1 MREWNELSDDE
12 FRGEIEK
19 FIEENCPREI
29 RFQDERPPMADLMRW
44 YRILSLQGWLAPAWP
59 KEWGGM
65 DLSPSKRLIYL
76 EEMTRRGVP
85 RVMEQGVM
93 NVGPALLL
101 NGTRE
106 QQDYY
111 LPRILSG
118 EHLWCQGYSEPGA
131 GSDLAAVRT
140 EAVIEG
146 DEFVINGH
154 KIWTS
159 GALDANMIYVLAR
172 TDKTVS
178 KQRGLSFILV
188 DMDQPGLVVKP
199 IVTIAGDAEFG
210 EVFLDN
216 VRAPVAN
223 LVGPLN
229 GGWGVTKSLLS
240 FERIWAGSPHFVSTA
255 LQALLK
261 LIRHSGQDQDP
272 VVLDR
277 IAQLKLDLDD
287 IAGMYEAA
295 TKQVGGGAEIG
306 LEAQV
311 LKVLASETYARVAEL
326 GLEIAGELGAV
337 DGALFGEVKL
347 LKTFLNSRAPTI
359 YGGTA
364 QIQRNILAKAALG
377 LPA

>member
-1 MREWNELSDDE
+1 MPDRNAMTDDA
-12 FRGEIEK
+12 FRTATVE
-19 FIEENCPREI
+19 FIETHCPAEI
-29 RFQDERPPMADLMRW
+29 RFCDERPDMALLMPW
-44 YRILSLQGWLAPAWP
+44 YRTMSEHGWLAPSWP
-59 KEWGGM
+59 VEYGGM
-65 DLSPSKRLIYL
+65 DLSPAKRLIHL
-76 EEMTRRGVP
+76 EEMTRRGVA

-93 NVGPALLL
+93 NVGPALISH
-101 NGTRE
+101 GTPE
-106 QQDYY
+106 QRDYY

-131 GSDLAAVRT
+131 GSDLASVRT

-154 KIWTS
+154 KVWTS
-159 GALDANMIYVLAR
+159 GALDANMLYVLAR
-172 TDKTVS
+172 TDKTVP
-178 KQRGLSFILV
+178 KQKGLSFILV
-188 DMDQPGLVVKP
+188 DMNQPGITVRP

-216 VRAPVAN
+216 VRAPLAN
-223 LVGPLN
+223 LVGPIN

-240 FERIWAGSPHFVSTA
+240 FERIWAGSPHFCRSA
-255 LQALLK
+255 MASLLK
-261 LIRHSGQDQDP
+261 LVTHLQLAGDP

-277 IAQLKLDLDD
+277 IAELKLDIDD
-287 IAGMYEAA
+287 IATMYEAV
-295 TKQVGGGAEIG
+295 TEQVGGGAPIG

-326 GLEIAGELGAV
+326 GIELAGEYGALEG
-337 DGALFGEVKL
+337 DLFGEVKL
-347 LKTFLNSRAPTI
+347 LRTFLNSRAPTI

-377 LPA
+377 LPG

>member
-1 MREWNELSDDE
+1 MRDWNALSDAE
-12 FRGEIEK
+12 FRRATAD
-19 FIEENCPREI
+19 FIEGFCPKDI
-29 RFQDERPPMADLMRW
+29 RHRDERPAFADLMAW
-44 YRILSLQGWLAPAWP
+44 YRIMSEQGWLAPAWP
-59 KEWGGM
+59 REHGGM
-65 DLSPSKRLIYL
+65 DLAPSKRIIHL

-93 NVGPALLL
+93 NVGPALLI
-101 NGTRE
+101 NGTSE
-106 QQDYY
+106 QQRQY

-159 GALDANMIYVLAR
+159 GALDANMMYVLAR
-172 TDKTVS
+172 TDKSVA
-178 KQRGLSFILV
+178 KQKGLSFILV
-188 DMDQPGLVVKP
+188 DMAQPGLTVKP

-216 VRAPVAN
+216 VRAPLVN

-240 FERIWAGSPHFVSTA
+240 FERIWAGSPHFGSA
-255 LQALLK
+255 AMASLLK
-261 LIRHSGQDQDP
+261 LVAHLGRTEDP
-272 VVLDR
+272 VLLDR
-277 IAQLKLDLDD
+277 IAELKLDLDD
-287 IAGMYEAA
+287 ITAMYEMA
-295 TKQVGGGAEIG
+295 TKQVGGGAPIG

-311 LKVLASETYARVAEL
+311 LKIMASETYARVSEL
-326 GLEIAGELGAV
+326 GLELAGEYGAL

-377 LPA
+377 LPS